1 MEFKHIVVQQEGK
14 VSTILINRPPYNVLD
29 IETINETSKAL
40 KFIEKDSST
49 KVVVIRGAGGKAFIA
64 GVDVKDHSEEKGE
77 EMVEAFTSLMYGL
90 ISLGKPTIAAV
101 EGVCSGGGFEVA
113 TYCDMIV
120 AEEGAKF
127 SQPEIKLAVFPGPAI
142 VLLNRK
148 IGRNKAFEMII
159 TGDPI
164 DAPEAEKYGLVNKV
178 APKGEMDRVLKE
190 FCGRITEKSLAT
202 LKLTRYAIYRAY
214 DMEFRRAF
222 EWVDDIYTGKIMLT
236 EDFKEGLQSF
246 LEKRKPVWKDR

>member
-1 MEFKHIVVQQEGK
+1 MEFKHIVLQQEDN

-29 IETINETSKAL
+29 IEAINETSMAL
-40 KFIEKDSST
+40 RLVEKDSST

-64 GVDVKDHSEEKGE
+64 GVDVKDHSEEKAE
-77 EMVEAFTSLMYGL
+77 EMGEAFTSLMHGL
-90 ISLGKPTIAAV
+90 ISVGKPTIAAV
-101 EGVCSGGGFEVA
+101 EGVCSGGGFEMA
-113 TYCDMIV
+113 MYCDMVV

-148 IGRNKAFEMII
+148 IGRNNAFEMII

-164 DAPEAEKYGLVNKV
+164 DASEAEKLGLVNKV

-190 FCGRITEKSLAT
+190 FCGRITDKSLAT

-214 DMEFRRAF
+214 DMEFRKAF
-222 EWVDDIYTGKIMLT
+222 EWVDDVYSGKVMHT
-236 EDFKEGLQSF
+236 EDFKEGISSF
-246 LEKRKPVWKDR
+246 IEKRKPVWKNR

>member
-1 MEFKHIVVQQEGK
+1 MEFKNIVLQQEDN
-14 VSTILINRPPYNVLD
+14 VSTILINRPPYNVLNV
-29 IETINETSKAL
+29 EAINETSMAL
-40 KFIEKDSST
+40 RLVEKDSST

-64 GVDVKDHSEEKGE
+64 GVDVKDHSEEKAE
-77 EMVEAFTSLMYGL
+77 EMGEAFTSLMHGL
-90 ISLGKPTIAAV
+90 ISVGKPTIAAV
-101 EGVCSGGGFEVA
+101 EGVCSGGGFEMA
-113 TYCDMIV
+113 MYCDMVV

-148 IGRNKAFEMII
+148 IGRNNAFEMII

-164 DAPEAEKYGLVNKV
+164 DASEAEKLGLVNRV

-190 FCGRITEKSLAT
+190 FCGRITDKSLAT

-214 DMEFRRAF
+214 DMEFRKAF
-222 EWVDDIYTGKIMLT
+222 EWVDDVYSGKVMHT
-236 EDFKEGLQSF
+236 EDFKEGISSF
-246 LEKRKPVWKDR
+246 IEKRKPVWKNR

>member
-1 MEFKHIVVQQEGK
+1 MEFKHIVLQQEDN

-29 IETINETSKAL
+29 IEAINETSMAL
-40 KFIEKDSST
+40 RLVEKDSST

-77 EMVEAFTSLMYGL
+77 EMVEAFTSLMHGL
-90 ISLGKPTIAAV
+90 ISVGKPTIAAV
-101 EGVCSGGGFEVA
+101 EGVCSGGGFEMA
-113 TYCDMIV
+113 MYCDMVV

-148 IGRNKAFEMII
+148 IGRNNAFEMII

-164 DAPEAEKYGLVNKV
+164 DASEAEKLGLVNKV

-190 FCGRITEKSLAT
+190 FCGRITDKSLAT

-214 DMEFRRAF
+214 DMEFRKAF
-222 EWVDDIYTGKIMLT
+222 EWVDDVYSGKVMHT
-236 EDFKEGLQSF
+236 EDFKEGISSF
-246 LEKRKPVWKDR
+246 IEKRKPVWKNR